1 MFGVLRPCA
10 HGAAKYGIDPGQWQ
24 AHMCGLCLGLRDG
37 HGQFARTA
45 TNTDAVVLSVLTEAQ
60 TGTGP
65 RATAAPCALRG
76 LRRAEVATA
85 DSPGVQ
91 LAATASLL
99 LGAAK
104 IRDHVDDGDTGRLT
118 RRPLRRVSDRWADRA
133 RGQAAAIDL
142 DIDPLLAAIA
152 TQHELE
158 LRAGHVGA
166 PGSRAVD
173 GGDRAGGGRPSAVGE
188 FPRGPVT
195 LDDLTGPTRTCT
207 GALFG
212 HTAHLAGRPDNV
224 THLTVIG
231 REVGRIAH
239 LADAIEDFERDA
251 ARGRFNPL
259 AATGT
264 GMPEAYDLLRES
276 ESRIRTA
283 AADAGIDRIPAV
295 RWALLDPLTSL
306 LHRLAHGLG
315 LAVRHVCRTKAEA
328 PQAHTPY
335 EFPTPPRH
343 RPPRRPGPLRA
354 GGLILGMY
362 CTGVACCVDHT
373 SPCSG
378 ERKDAWIK
386 NCDCG
391 DCCEG
396 CDCCSG
402 CGDCCDGCDCCSCDC
417 NC

>member
-10 HGAAKYGIDPGQWQ
+10 HGAEKYGIDPGRWQ

-37 HGQFARTA
+37 HGQFARAA
-45 TNTDAVVLSVLTEAQ
+45 TNTDAVVLSILTEAQ
-60 TGTGP
+60 LGAGSRGTAG
-65 RATAAPCALRG
+65 PCALRG
-76 LRRAEVATA
+76 LRRAQVATA
-85 DSPGVQ
+85 DSPGVR

-104 IRDHVDDGDTGRLT
+104 IRDHIDDGDTNRLA
-118 RRPLRRVSDRWADRA
+118 RRPLRGVSDRWAARA
-133 RGQAAAIDL
+133 RAEAAAIDL
-142 DIDPLLAAIA
+142 DVDPLLAAIA

-158 LRAGHVGA
+158 ARAA
-166 PGSRAVD
+166 R
-173 GGDRAGGGRPSAVGE
+173 GDATDPI
-188 FPRGPVT
+188 T
-195 LDDLTGPTRTCT
+195 LDELTGPTRTCT

-212 HTAHLAGRPDNV
+212 HTARLAGRPENI

-239 LADAIEDFERDA
+239 LADAIEDFERDT

-264 GMPEAYDLLRES
+264 GMPRAYDLVRES
-276 ESRIRTA
+276 ESRIRA
-283 AADAGIDRIPAV
+283 AAAEAGIDRVPAV
-295 RWALLDPLTSL
+295 RWALLDPLAGL
-306 LHRLAHGLG
+306 LHRLARGLG
-315 LAVRHVCRTKAEA
+315 LAVRHACRTKAEA

-335 EFPTPPRH
+335 QFPTPPQH
-343 RPPRRPGPLRA
+343 RPPRRPGPLKA
-354 GGLILGMY
+354 TGLILGVY

-378 ERKDAWIK
+378 EQKDAWIK
-386 NCDCG
+386 NCDC
-391 DCCEG
+391 DSCCEG

-402 CGDCCDGCDCCSCDC
+402 CGDCGDGCDCCSCDC
-417 NC
+417 SC